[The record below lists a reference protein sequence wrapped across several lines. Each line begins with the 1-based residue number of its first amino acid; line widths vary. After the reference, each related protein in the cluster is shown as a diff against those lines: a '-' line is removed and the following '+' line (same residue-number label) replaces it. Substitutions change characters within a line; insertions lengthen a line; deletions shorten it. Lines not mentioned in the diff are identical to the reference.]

1 MKTSLRVVLFC
12 LALVAALGSV
22 SPDSRGY
29 STEYWFY
36 DSSDPNVIVGEGWT
50 DCEWRFH
57 LWWGVWKPLTALILS
72 VAVIRCCAGR
82 VHKGTSADLQLGA
95 LGIETPHYAFA

>member
-57 LWWGVWKPLTALILS
+57 LWWGVWKPTSYSFDTECGGYTML
-72 VAVIRCCAGR
+72 C
-82 VHKGTSADLQLGA
+82 GTCPQGSICRPATGC
-95 LGIETPHYAFA
+95 TWY